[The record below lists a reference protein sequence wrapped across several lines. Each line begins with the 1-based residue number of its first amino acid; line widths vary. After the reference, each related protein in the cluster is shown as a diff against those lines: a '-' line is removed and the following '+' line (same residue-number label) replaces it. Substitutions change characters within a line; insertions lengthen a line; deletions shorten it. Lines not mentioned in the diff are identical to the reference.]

1 MMNDKVKMGLI
12 GVVAAALIV
21 NIYFLATGAYSGN
34 SAEETQSNVVANTN
48 TPVTAGADKISL
60 NANAPAD
67 KASEIPE
74 VYDGPLTVM
83 NFTQANFDFGTVPQD
98 SENKHVFKFTNTGK
112 EPLVIESA
120 KGSCGCT
127 VPKYPKEPIA
137 PGGTG
142 EIEVVYKPGKQKDR
156 QTKTVTI
163 TANTEPRNTT
173 LTISANVSEV

>member
-1 MMNDKVKMGLI
+1 MNEKVKMGLI

-21 NIYFLATGAYSGN
+21 NIYFMATGAFSG
-34 SAEETQSNVVANTN
+34 SKEEAETSSVAATPASTEQPTQ
-48 TPVTAGADKISL
+48 L
-60 NANAPAD
+60 NAATAPGD
-67 KASEIPE
+67 KASEVPA

-83 NFTQANFDFGTVPQD
+83 SFGQPNFDFGNVPQD
-98 SENKHVFKFTNTGK
+98 SENKHIFKFTNTGK

-156 QTKTVTI
+156 QTKTVSI
-163 TANTEPRNTT
+163 TANTEPRTTT
-173 LTISANVSEV
+173 LTITANVSEV

>member
-1 MMNDKVKMGLI
+1 MNEKVKMGLI

-21 NIYFLATGAYSGN
+21 NIYFMATGAFSGN
-34 SAEETQSNVVANTN
+34 KKEVTETSSVAAAA
-48 TPVTAGADKISL
+48 TPTTSQQATQL
-60 NANAPAD
+60 NAATAPGD
-67 KASEIPE
+67 KASEIPA

-83 NFTQANFDFGTVPQD
+83 AFGQPNFDFGNVPQD
-98 SENKHVFKFTNTGK
+98 SENKHIFKFTNTGK

-156 QTKTVTI
+156 QTKTVSI
-163 TANTEPRNTT
+163 TANTEPRTTT
-173 LTISANVSEV
+173 LTITANVTEV

>member
-21 NIYFLATGAYSGN
+21 NIYLLATGAYSGN
-34 SAEETQSNVVANTN
+34 SGEEAQSNVVANTS
-48 TPVTAGADKISL
+48 TPATGADKISL
-60 NANAPAD
+60 NANAPTD
-67 KASEIPE
+67 KASQVPE
-74 VYDGPLTVM
+74 VFDGPLTVM
-83 NFTQANFDFGTVPQD
+83 NFGQPNFDFGNVPQD
-98 SENKHVFKFTNTGK
+98 SENKHVFTFTNTGK

-173 LTISANVSEV
+173 LTITANVSEV